1 MRANR
6 FGKLQSSQ
14 QGNRAEDEKPATEA
28 MAHEPLVFYEVNRHF
43 GSALFAGHRQFGLSL
58 SRHFSQTLTQ
68 SISKYK
74 TRISSASSR
83 LVSAAQT

>member
-1 MRANR
+1 MRADR
-6 FGKLQSSQ
+6 FSKLQSSQ
-14 QGNRAEDEKPATEA
+14 QGNRAEEEQPATEA
-28 MAHEPLVFYEVNRHF
+28 MAHEPLVLYEVNRHF
-43 GSALFAGHRQFGLSL
+43 GPTLFAGHRQFGLSL

-74 TRISSASSR
+74 TRISSTSSH